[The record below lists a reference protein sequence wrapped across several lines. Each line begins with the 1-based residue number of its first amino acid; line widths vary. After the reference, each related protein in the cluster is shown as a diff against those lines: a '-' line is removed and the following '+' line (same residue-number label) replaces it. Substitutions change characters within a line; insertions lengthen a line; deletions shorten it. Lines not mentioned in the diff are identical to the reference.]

1 MPSVRA
7 HVCGGWSRKRGL
19 SFPLQVK
26 VDSKT
31 RVDLLK
37 YILKK
42 KQKKENETIDEEAVS
57 CQFAGNGGS
66 TVSQLCFRSPPPL
79 LLD

>member
-1 MPSVRA
+1 MVA
-7 HVCGGWSRKRGL
+7 GLGYVVAGL
-19 SFPLQVK
+19 SCVDVLYSPQVK

-42 KQKKENETIDEEAVS
+42 KQKKENETIDEEAVRS
-57 CQFAGNGGS
+57 QLAGNIES
-66 TVSQLCFRSPPPL
+66 FTTVLSLP
-79 LLD
+79 D